1 MSRARLLLQ
10 ALAARLPV
18 FRWPA
23 IRLPVPRLPVPRLPS
38 RLRRVPSGLV
48 FLIAWGSLTLSAAIW
63 VGANF
68 AQNGQEAAA
77 LRNTN
82 TDLTVIE
89 DTLRLATRT
98 RLAQLEWLLDPSAEN
113 STQLRQAQSALVAGI
128 HALNRP
134 AGIPSVALN
143 LLELRRLNDAIMAE
157 TGQLSPEELRR
168 SFLHGALNRKS
179 RLLYDTLTRERIRLE
194 TLRLAQQAKAQDI
207 RKDALPALIL
217 IAALFVAL
225 FVRLVLKYR
234 RDQALTL
241 RAKYLEQVAQERD
254 RADILARELNHRVKN
269 IFAVIS
275 AIVSM
280 TARTESE
287 PLTAARKTALR
298 IEALARAHEISTN
311 SHGLPETSV
320 PATVIT
326 LLDQVVAPYKPE
338 NARFEVRGD
347 AAILPSSMVTPL
359 GLITSELAT
368 NALKYGAW
376 STGDGLVEIDLSARA
391 DGQLQQLVWAESG
404 GPPIAPD
411 MAWIAGFG
419 TTLIDLSLRQL
430 NGRIT
435 RIWAETGLRL
445 TLQFA
450 ETTATTIG

>member
-1 MSRARLLLQ
+1 MSSVARPFLHD
-10 ALAARLPV
+10 V
-18 FRWPA
+18 TD
-23 IRLPVPRLPVPRLPS
+23 
-38 RLRRVPSGLV
+38 RLRATALHLSSGFV
-48 FLIAWGSLTLSAAIW
+48 FLVCWGSLTLGAAIW

-77 LRNTN
+77 LRDTN

-113 STQLRQAQSALVAGI
+113 SVQLRHAQVALGAGI
-128 HALNRP
+128 RSLNQP
-134 AGIPSVALN
+134 SGIPSVALN
-143 LLELRRLNDAIMAE
+143 LLELRQINDAIMAE
-157 TGQLSPEELRR
+157 TGQLSAGELRN
-168 SFLHGALNRKS
+168 SFLHGELNRKS
-179 RLLYDTLTRERIRLE
+179 RIFFEKLTRERIRLE
-194 TLRLAQQAKAQDI
+194 TLRLEQQLKAQDI
-207 RKDALPALIL
+207 RKATLPALIL
-217 IAALFVAL
+217 IALLFVAL
-225 FVRLVLKYR
+225 FVKLVLRYR
-234 RDQALTL
+234 RDQALAL
-241 RAKYLEQVAQERD
+241 RATYLEQVAQESD

-269 IFAVIS
+269 LFAVIS

-311 SHGLPETSV
+311 SHGLPETAV
-320 PATVIT
+320 PATVTT

-338 NARFEVRGD
+338 KARFKVRGD
-347 AAILPSSMVTPL
+347 NVILPPSMVTPL

-376 STGDGLVEIDLSARA
+376 STGDGVIEIDLHARA
-391 DGQLQQLVWAESG
+391 DGQLKQLIWTENG
-404 GPPIAPD
+404 GPRIVPD
-411 MAWIAGFG
+411 MAWVAGFG

-430 NGRIT
+430 NGRISRT
-435 RIWAETGLRL
+435 WAETGLRL

-450 ETTATTIG
+450 ETSATTIG